1 LRCLLLLILAALLA
15 TPAHTAEILIINSHH
30 SQQFDQTVRQIQNSC
45 GKNSDTYVMGDYAE
59 FDLGR
64 IVREEKPRLV
74 VAVGDRPL
82 KESLKLRQVP
92 VLYTMALT
100 AEENRPRKNIAG
112 VSMHVAP
119 EKYLALLRKL
129 GLRRT
134 GIVYNKNTSGAYI
147 ERARKR
153 AAEYGIELVTRQI
166 QSPQE
171 VVAALAGLK
180 ERTIDSLWMI
190 PDTTAV
196 TAETVNAYF
205 LMTQANNIPLISFS
219 RAYLDKG
226 ALAVL
231 EASHKNMTELLC
243 ADIRQLLSGTEPAA
257 LPQQDIAEASL
268 YTNDFIARK
277 LNFSFSGTNQLFPTS
292 KDD

>member
-1 LRCLLLLILAALLA
+1 LRYLLLLILATLLA
-15 TPAHTAEILIINSHH
+15 APANAAEILIIQSHRN
-30 SQQFDQTVRQIQNSC
+30 QQFDQTVRQIQNSC
-45 GKNSDTYVMGDYAE
+45 GNKSRTYVMGDYAE

-82 KESLKLRQVP
+82 KESQKLRTVP

-100 AEENRPRKNIAG
+100 AEEKGPRKNIAG

-119 EKYLALLRKL
+119 ENYLALLGKL

-134 GIVYNKNTSGAYI
+134 GVVYNRNTSGGYI

-153 AAEYGIELVTRQI
+153 AAEYGIELVARQI
-166 QSPQE
+166 QSPHE

-180 ERTIDSLWMI
+180 ESRIDSLWMI

-205 LMTQANNIPLISFS
+205 LMAQTSNIPLFSFS
-219 RAYLDKG
+219 RAYLEKG

-231 EASHKNMTELLC
+231 EASRKNMTEQLC
-243 ADIRQLLSGTEPAA
+243 ADIKQLLDGTDPAA
-257 LPQQDIAEASL
+257 LPQRDIVEASL
-268 YTNDFIARK
+268 YTNDFIARR
-277 LNFSFSGTNQLFPTS
+277 LNFTFSGTKQLFRPS
-292 KDD
+292 QE